1 MAGKPRVVGVVAS
14 VMEDAQQ
21 KTTRE
26 TAVISEAGVR
36 ATSHVRIA
44 PMTGEKV
51 ESLPMGCAVP
61 RLEGRWVVDY
71 ESGVSFFMYD
81 AISVEMQWVEDGGQ
95 CLDPSKSFA
104 SIHFQVMGERRIKK

>member
-44 PMTGEKV
+44 PMTGKKV
-51 ESLPMGCAVP
+51 EPLPMGCEVP
-61 RLEGRWVVDY
+61 RLEGGRQRMRRGCLSSWMT
-71 ESGVSFFMYD
+71 SF
-81 AISVEMQWVEDGGQ
+81 
-95 CLDPSKSFA
+95 
-104 SIHFQVMGERRIKK
+104 R